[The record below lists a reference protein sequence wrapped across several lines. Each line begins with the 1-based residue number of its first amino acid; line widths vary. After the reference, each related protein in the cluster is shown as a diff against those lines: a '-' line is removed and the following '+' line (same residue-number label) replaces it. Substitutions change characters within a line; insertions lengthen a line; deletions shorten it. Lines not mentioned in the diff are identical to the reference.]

1 MRVQSKDPKK
11 QKFVKNNALFGT
23 DNTALVVTL
32 ASMNLYL
39 HDIGVDRSPIIYQ
52 DSLLDKSDKMF
63 DVIMTNPPFGTR
75 PQGSGAVSAVR
86 TEFIETS
93 DNQVNFLQHIMSIIK
108 TGGRVGVVL
117 PDSVLTDGDSTK
129 KVRDKL
135 LKGFDLHT
143 ILRLPT
149 IFL

>member
-52 DSLLDKSDKMF
+52 DSLLDKSEKMF
-63 DVIMTNPPFGTR
+63 DVIMTNPPFCTR
-75 PQGSGAVSAVR
+75 PQGSDAVSAVK

-93 DNQVNFLQHIMSIIK
+93 DNRVNFLQHIISIIR

-117 PDSVLTDGDSTK
+117 PDSVLTD
-129 KVRDKL
+129 RP
-135 LKGFDLHT
+135 
-143 ILRLPT
+143 ILRRIPMADGADFRRRKSQGVK
-149 IFL
+149 I